1 MSMENLVNA
10 AKKNRRISSLVAELP
25 ERYTHSDRIKDFPTA
40 QSRELLARLSTDAG
54 KQRALSGKSAAPV
67 DVNTT
72 DGARLTFADG
82 DIVHLRASGNAPG
95 LRCYAESARLDTAKA
110 LCVSTL
116 GRVR

>member
-1 MSMENLVNA
+1 MLVLITYDVNT
-10 AKKNRRISSLVAELP
+10 L
-25 ERYTHSDRIKDFPTA
+25 
-40 QSRELLARLSTDAG
+40 TDAG
-54 KQRALSGKSAAPV
+54 KQRALAGKSAAPV

-72 DGARLTFADG
+72 DGVRLTFADG
-82 DIVHLRASGNAPG
+82 DIVHLRASGNAPE